1 MHQTTEKYHR
11 QTNWSD
17 NVAAPDLIWVVD
29 KTKWAKLSGPSEVLT
44 HVSSHPNPLLKND
57 VIILIR

>member
-11 QTNWSD
+11 QTNRSD
-17 NVAAPDLIWVVD
+17 NVAAQYLIWVVD
-29 KTKWAKLSGPSEVLT
+29 KTKWGKLYGRSEVLT
-44 HVSSHPNPLLKND
+44 HVSLHPNPLLMND